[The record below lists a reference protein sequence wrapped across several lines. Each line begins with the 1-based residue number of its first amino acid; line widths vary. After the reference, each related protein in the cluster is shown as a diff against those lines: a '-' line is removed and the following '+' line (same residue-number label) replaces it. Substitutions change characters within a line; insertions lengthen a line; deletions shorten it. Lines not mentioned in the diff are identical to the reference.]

1 MEYQMIIDGEPV
13 KSKTFFDVK
22 DPATGEL
29 VGKCPIANKSD
40 LDAAVNAARAAF
52 PAWSALPD
60 EERQGLCH
68 AIGQVIEDNAEEI
81 AHLLTREHGKPLN
94 GIGSRFEMQ
103 GCTGWSHYTAELK
116 LPVEV
121 LQDNEQGRIEM
132 HRKPIG
138 VVGSILPWNWPLII
152 AIWHILP
159 ALRVGNTVVMKPS
172 SYTSLST
179 LKMVEIINTVLPK
192 GVLNI
197 VTGKG
202 GLGGWMSEHL
212 GIDKISFTGSTPTG
226 QKIMSAAS
234 QTLKRLTLELGGNDA
249 GIVLP
254 DADPAQIAEGLFWG
268 AFINNG
274 QTCAALKRL
283 YVHESIYDDVCKE
296 LTNFTNNIPVGN
308 GLDENNVIG
317 PVQNQ
322 MQYDIVRRLVDDA
335 VASGARVLTGAN
347 PEEGP
352 GFFYPLTLLADVTD
366 DMDVCR
372 EEQFGPVLPIMRY
385 SDVEEALERANDSD
399 VGLGGSVWSNDKA
412 QAAALASRMECG
424 SVWINSHGMI
434 QPDVPFGGVKNSGIG
449 VMFGIEGLKELTTV
463 QSIYG
468 L

>member
-1 MEYQMIIDGEPV
+1 MKYSMTINGEAV
-13 KSKTFFDVK
+13 SASNYFEVK
-22 DPATGEL
+22 DPATGDV
-29 VGKCPIANKSD
+29 VGECPIATKEQ
-40 LDAAVNAARAAF
+40 LDEAVAAAREAF
-52 PAWSALPD
+52 PSWSGLPD
-60 EERQGLCH
+60 VERQGLCH
-68 AIGQVIEDNAEEI
+68 AIGQVIEDNAEEL

-103 GCTGWSHYTAELK
+103 GCAGWSHYTAELT

-121 LQDNEQGRIEM
+121 LQDNEKGRIEM

-138 VVGSILPWNWPLII
+138 VVGSILPWNWPLLI

-159 ALRVGNTVVMKPS
+159 ALRAGNTVVMKPS

-179 LKMVEIINTVLPK
+179 LKMVEVINTVLPK

-197 VTGKG
+197 VAGKG
-202 GLGGWMSEHL
+202 GLGGWMSEHP

-249 GIVLP
+249 GVVLP
-254 DADPAQIAEGLFWG
+254 DANPKEIAEGLFWG

-283 YVHESIYDDVCKE
+283 YVHDSIYDEVCQE
-296 LTNFTNNIPVGN
+296 LTNFTANIPVGN
-308 GLDENNVIG
+308 GLDETNIIG
-317 PVQNQ
+317 PVQNE
-322 MQYDIVRRLVDDA
+322 MQYNIVRRLVDDA
-335 VASGARVLTGAN
+335 VEAGAKVLIGAN
-347 PEEGP
+347 PKEGP
-352 GFFYPLTLLADVTD
+352 GYFYPLTLLADVTD

-385 SDVEEALERANDSD
+385 STVEEAIARANDSD
-399 VGLGGSVWSNDKA
+399 VGLGGSVWSNDKV
-412 QAAALASRMECG
+412 QAAAIASRLECG

-449 VMFGIEGLKELTTV
+449 TMFGVEGLKELTTI
-463 QSIYG
+463 QSIFG

>member
-1 MEYQMIIDGEPV
+1 MKYTMLINGESV
-13 KSKTFFDVK
+13 SASEHFEVK
-22 DPATGEL
+22 DPATGE
-29 VGKCPIANKSD
+29 VIGECPIATKAQ
-40 LDAAVNAARAAF
+40 LDDAVSASRAAF
-52 PAWSALPD
+52 PAWSSLPD
-60 EERQGLCH
+60 SERQGLCH
-68 AIGQVIEDNAEEI
+68 AIGQVIEDNAEEL

-103 GCTGWSHYTAELK
+103 GCSGWSHYTAELT

-121 LQDNEQGRIEM
+121 LQDNEEGRIEM

-138 VVGSILPWNWPLII
+138 VVGSILPWNWPLLI

-179 LKMVEIINTVLPK
+179 LKMIEVINSVLPK

-202 GLGGWMSEHL
+202 GLGGWMSEHP

-226 QKIMSAAS
+226 QKIMGAAS

-254 DADPAQIAEGLFWG
+254 DSNTKEIAEGLFWG

-283 YVHESIYDDVCKE
+283 YVHDSIYDEVCEE
-296 LTNFTNNIPVGN
+296 LKNFTANIPVGN
-308 GLDENNVIG
+308 GLDENNIIG
-317 PVQNQ
+317 PVQNE
-322 MQYDIVRRLVDDA
+322 MQYKIVHRLVDDA
-335 VASGARVLTGAN
+335 VASGAKVLIGAD
-347 PEEGP
+347 PKDGP
-352 GFFYPLTLLADVTD
+352 GYFYPLTLLADVTD

-372 EEQFGPVLPIMRY
+372 EEQFGPVLPILRY
-385 SDVEEALERANDSD
+385 SNIEDAIARANDSD
-399 VGLGGSVWSNDKA
+399 VGLGGSVWSKDKA
-412 QAAALASRMECG
+412 KAADIAKRLQCG

-449 VMFGIEGLKELTTV
+449 TMFGVEGLKELTTI
-463 QSIYG
+463 QSVFG